1 MKSLPQT
8 VQGILWMLVVTINFV
23 MVNVLVK
30 YVGSDLPVIVAAFL
44 RFALG
49 VVFLIP
55 MIKSVREATFTR
67 EIWSLSIARAL
78 FHSLAMSLWFYA
90 MTRIPMA
97 EVTAMN
103 FMNPLYISIG
113 AVLIFG
119 ERISPPRIAAMAIA
133 IIGGLVILRPGFRS
147 LDPGHFAMIF
157 SAMAFAGSYLL
168 ANALTKR
175 LPATVVVFLMSAM
188 VPIVISPFA
197 ILQWETPTLM
207 ELFLLFLTA
216 AFATFAHYSMMRAF
230 ACAPQSVVQPVT
242 FVQLVWAMI
251 LGMVLFGEAFDPFVI
266 LGGAMIIGAISY
278 ITWRETRRKKAAQN
292 LAKP

>member
-147 LDPGHFAMIF
+147 LDPGHFAMIV

>member
-1 MKSLPQT
+1 MPAT

-30 YVGSDLPVIVAAFL
+30 YVGSGLPVIETAFL

-49 VVFLIP
+49 LVFLLP
-55 MIKSVREATFTR
+55 MIKTVRNANLTAEVWKLSV
-67 EIWSLSIARAL
+67 ARAL
-78 FHSLAMSLWFYA
+78 FHAVAMSLWFYA

-119 ERISPPRIAAMAIA
+119 ERISPPRIAAMAVA
-133 IIGGLVILRPGFRS
+133 FLGGLIILRPGFRS
-147 LDPGHFAMIF
+147 LDPGHVAMIF

-188 VPIVISPFA
+188 VPIVIAPIA
-197 ILQWETPTLM
+197 IMHWQTPTLL
-207 ELFLLFLTA
+207 EVALLFLTA

-242 FVQLVWAMI
+242 FVQLVWAML
-251 LGMVLFGEAFDPFVI
+251 LGMVLFGEAFDPFVM
-266 LGGAMIIGAISY
+266 LGGAMIILSISY
-278 ITWRETRRKKAAQN
+278 ITWRETRRKRMAEAVS
-292 LAKP
+292 

>member
-119 ERISPPRIAAMAIA
+119 ERISPPRIGAMAIA

-147 LDPGHFAMIF
+147 LDPGHFAMIV

-242 FVQLVWAMI
+242 FVQLIWAMI